1 MRNAF
6 RIFRRDLKRILRNP
20 AALLVIIGV
29 SIIPSL
35 YAWFNIVANID
46 PYANTSGIKVAV
58 ANNDQEASSNGL
70 SINAGDEIITNLKE
84 NDQLGWTFVSED
96 EAVEGVRSGKYYAA
110 IVIPDNFSESLLSVL
125 SGKLNTPELEYYINE
140 KANAIAPKITS
151 TGASTIQSQI
161 NSTFS
166 SVAAESVSDVV
177 KNSVTDVADAV
188 GNVNTDINEMLKK
201 ADANIQAYEDLLD
214 KFNNS
219 SDSTKNLIS
228 DAQKAAGSLDDAA
241 ASGASALDDADT
253 IIQNTRTAAGDF
265 SAILSWS
272 LSNGELLLN
281 QAHSSASEGLTELEA
296 KAGKI
301 NTTVG
306 DALDSANSVVSLNG
320 EILDNMQDLVN
331 QVTDEVDGQIAND
344 IIDRLNSNIAGLQE
358 QNDKNQKLI
367 DSLTVGNNSI
377 SDAISTT
384 STTREQLS
392 GIASDSIGS
401 IHAFRIS
408 MAQNVIPEL
417 DKTLDTFSSLTGELS
432 GLLNGVPTASEQF
445 QSVFDQLDTSLADI
459 RDALSGTT
467 SALTSVSGR
476 LNDIQSDMN
485 ALVSS
490 DTYNKLLKLEG
501 IDADQI
507 SEFMASPVELDTETY
522 FAVKNYGS
530 SMIPFYSNLAI
541 WVGGI
546 VLIAIIKM
554 EVDRDKTMK
563 DYTASEMYM
572 GRWLLYVVIGVIQGF
587 IVCLGDTLLPGAQ
600 VVHPVR
606 MVILG
611 MILSFVYVNIIY
623 ALSISFKH
631 IGKALCVILVIL
643 QIPGSSGTY
652 PIEMTPAFFQN
663 LHPFLPFAYGVG
675 AMRECVAGVYGHV
688 YEKDILI
695 LLLCYVPISLLI
707 GLGLRPALVGLNRL
721 FDRKLSETEFM
732 ICEEP
737 DETLSRHEQ
746 LRMILKASLSVDNLR
761 EETAAKAQ
769 AFEGNYKKMVRF
781 GFLAI
786 IIIPLIFLVLMFSL
800 ESKIVFLVLWILSI
814 IIIAVWLIVVEF
826 IHNNL
831 QEQQKIAGM
840 SFEEMLEKFRGKGK
854 E

>member
-6 RIFRRDLKRILRNP
+6 RIFRRDLGRLLRNP

-35 YAWFNIVANID
+35 YAWFNIAANID

-58 ANNDQEASSNGL
+58 ANNDKEASSNGL

-84 NDQLGWTFVSED
+84 NDQLGWTFVSEED
-96 EAVEGVRSGKYYAA
+96 AVEGVKSGEYYAA
-110 IVIPDNFSESLLSVL
+110 IVIPENFSESLLSVL
-125 SGKLNTPELEYYINE
+125 SGKLQTPELEYYINE
-140 KANAIAPKITS
+140 KVNAIAPKITS

-166 SVAAESVSDVV
+166 SIAAESVSDVV
-177 KNSVTDVADAV
+177 KTSVTDVADAV
-188 GNVNTDINEMLKK
+188 GTVNTDINDMLKK
-201 ADANIQAYEDLLD
+201 ADANIQEYENLLD
-214 KFNNS
+214 KFDTS
-219 SDSTKNLIS
+219 SDSTKALIE
-228 DAQKAAGSLDDAA
+228 DAQKAADSLDSAA
-241 ASGASALDDADT
+241 VSGASALEDADA

-281 QAHSSASEGLTELEA
+281 QANSKASEGLTELGA
-296 KAGKI
+296 KAGKV
-301 NTTVG
+301 NTSVG
-306 DALDSANSVVSLNG
+306 EALDSANSILTLNG
-320 EILDNMQDLVN
+320 EILDNLEALGN
-331 QVTDEVDGQIAND
+331 QVADEVDGQTASE
-344 IIDRLNSNIAGLQE
+344 IIERINNNISDLQE
-358 QNDKNQKLI
+358 QHSKNQKLI

-377 SDAISTT
+377 GDAISTT
-384 STTREQLS
+384 SSTREQLS
-392 GIASDSIGS
+392 SIASDSIGS

-417 DKTLDTFSSLTGELS
+417 DKTLDTFSSLTGELA
-432 GLLNGVPTASEQF
+432 GLLNGVPTASEQL
-445 QSVFDQLDTSLADI
+445 QSVFGQLDTSLADI
-459 RDALSGTT
+459 ADALKGTT
-467 SALTSVSGR
+467 SALKTVSGK
-476 LNDIQSDMN
+476 LNDIQSDIN

-490 DTYNKLLKLEG
+490 DTYNKLLSLEG
-501 IDADQI
+501 IDEDTI

-522 FAVKNYGS
+522 FSVKNYGS

-554 EVDRDKTMK
+554 EVDRDKSMK
-563 DYTASEMYM
+563 GYKASELYM
-572 GRWLLYVVIGVIQGF
+572 GRWLLYIFIGMIQGF

-606 MVILG
+606 LVVLG
-611 MILSFVYVNIIY
+611 MICSFVYVNIIY
-623 ALSISFKH
+623 ALSLTFKH

-707 GLGLRPALVGLNRL
+707 GLGLRPALTGLNRL

-737 DETLSRHEQ
+737 DEELSRHAQ
-746 LRMILKASLSVDNLR
+746 LKMLLKASLSIDNLR

-769 AFEGNYKKMVRF
+769 AFEGNYRKMVRL

-800 ESKIVFLVLWILSI
+800 ESKIVFLTLWILSI
-814 IIIAVWLIVVEF
+814 IIIAVWLIVIEF

-840 SFEEMLEKFRGKGK
+840 SFDEMLEKFRGK
-854 E
+854 EEE